1 MRVVEAVWPRVC
13 IGRAQAHL
21 DWTKPC
27 ETKVDLIQVI
37 ESWVRMNNARSDIKV
52 SFDSS
57 KPNYSEIGTDSLNV
71 SGSSMNLSDLSEN
84 RIIEQFMRALGYD
97 ACTLIKYNLN
107 LRRTPCQINKLLEES
122 IINTEKRNSR
132 KKNDVEW
139 LRDTYKVTA
148 NYDCDDNLRLEQH
161 NRYCSNYV
169 NKIWSIKT
177 PKSSIPNTLTVQF
190 VENYR
195 RVETIDYEAK
205 KKIVIDV
212 IEKDLQPFIGIKF
225 EFLTPVKLEN
235 YIRSNKKPDI
245 RITLLPDDFN
255 FSYIG
260 TESKTSIDERS
271 MNLADLDK
279 RTILKQFIAAIGFES
294 CNIIKYYL
302 DSGFTICNALK
313 ELETNSILST
323 ELGRDN
329 LSEND
334 KKMLQSIYPLENNKT
349 EKKKSILNNKVFIW
363 VLIILVISIVFIIF
377 LSYK

>member
-1 MRVVEAVWPRVC
+1 MNHTIKTWNKNIITVEFLKESVEENIFDSQIEFVTTVVNNN
-13 IGRAQAHL
+13 
-21 DWTKPC
+21 
-27 ETKVDLIQVI
+27 IQPYI
-37 ESWVRMNNARSDIKV
+37 DIRIKFLSQEENNNNARSDIKV

-225 EFLTPVKLEN
+225 EFLTPVKLE
-235 YIRSNKKPDI
+235 K
-245 RITLLPDDFN
+245 
-255 FSYIG
+255 
-260 TESKTSIDERS
+260 RS